1 MLFLLLGHHT
11 HQKSH
16 IITILLLYVIYKG
29 LGFLGLAGYVNTMV
43 KGILLL
49 LVVSFDAFIT
59 QSGTKTA

>member
-1 MLFLLLGHHT
+1 MNEKTL
-11 HQKSH
+11 SRR
-16 IITILLLYVIYKG
+16 IIYKG